1 MRENRQ
7 AAGGRS
13 RARNPEKSRLLCC
26 QHRDGKP
33 PKVPNMH
40 TVSQGAMDPERARN
54 PSRRP
59 HSPATTFSGPWQGSD
74 PTGLL
79 RPAMA
84 SYGRIWL
91 VMPPPLPPFLQT
103 SAGEPASGRGPQ
115 ATRGGESATGAKRRE
130 DGGDVPSPAD
140 FRGEGRQAIPE
151 GPGSAGWNSRQKREN
166 APSGGVMAGFCAEF
180 VHRLRPSDRL
190 FPEFLKFLSCL

>member
-40 TVSQGAMDPERARN
+40 TVSQGAMDPERARY
-54 PSRRP
+54 
-59 HSPATTFSGPWQGSD
+59 A
-74 PTGLL
+74 
-79 RPAMA
+79 A
-84 SYGRIWL
+84 S
-91 VMPPPLPPFLQT
+91 LPPFLQT

-115 ATRGGESATGAKRRE
+115 ATRGGESATGAQRRE
-130 DGGDVPSPAD
+130 DGGDGTSPAD
-140 FRGEGRQAIPE
+140 FRGERCPDIPVWAMDQTNEVAKTPLRSSYSLLRAFSESRKGETRGRCFMAS
-151 GPGSAGWNSRQKREN
+151 GGHF
-166 APSGGVMAGFCAEF
+166 APSGGLV
-180 VHRLRPSDRL
+180 LRGRGSRRSRGNPRRGCPSPLRR
-190 FPEFLKFLSCL
+190 S

>member
-1 MRENRQ
+1 
-7 AAGGRS
+7 
-13 RARNPEKSRLLCC
+13 
-26 QHRDGKP
+26 
-33 PKVPNMH
+33 
-40 TVSQGAMDPERARN
+40 
-54 PSRRP
+54 
-59 HSPATTFSGPWQGSD
+59 
-74 PTGLL
+74 
-79 RPAMA
+79 MA

-140 FRGEGRQAIPE
+140 FRGEGCQAIPE

-180 VHRLRPSDRL
+180 IHRLRPSDRP
-190 FPEFLKFLSCL
+190 FPGFLKFLSCF